1 MLLAPPGTTHFE
13 EAVMA
18 THSYDVTQ
26 PIGRVRL
33 LLNDVG
39 EPWVFSDAEIAAFLE
54 LARGANPKRAAALA
68 IDANASN
75 EALASKVL
83 KTPNVQT
90 DGAKVA
96 DALRKHAALLR
107 DDADRDDEESDDG
120 AYFDVVAMNPVSDC
134 LRVWP

>member
-1 MLLAPPGTTHFE
+1 MTY
-13 EAVMA
+13 
-18 THSYDVTQ
+18 SYDVTR

-54 LARGANPKRAAALA
+54 MARGANPKRAAALA

-75 EALASKVL
+75 EVLASKVL
-83 KTPNVQT
+83 RSQDLAT
-90 DGAKVA
+90 DGAKAA

-107 DDADRDDEESDDG
+107 TEAGEDDAASDEGS
-120 AYFDVVAMNPVSDC
+120 YFGLVDMVGPTTYPELTERPSRWW
-134 LRVWP
+134 L

>member
-1 MLLAPPGTTHFE
+1 MS
-13 EAVMA
+13 

-39 EPWVFSDAEIAAFLE
+39 EPWVFSDAEVAAFLE
-54 LARGANPKRAAALA
+54 MARSANPKRAAALA

-75 EALASKVL
+75 EVLASKVL
-83 KTPNVQT
+83 RTPNLQT
-90 DGAKVA
+90 DGAKAA

-107 DDADRDDEESDDG
+107 EEANEDDDQSDDG
-120 AYFDVVAMNPVSDC
+120 AFFEVIAMNPVPDY
-134 LRVWP
+134 LLNLPEWP